1 MRDDEGRVIGA
12 ALQIRKSFLHWDGE
26 EIPLRIEFISTN
38 SCSKGTRYGGGP
50 NWWADYRVGFS
61 TFSDAWRRRNEAKTY
76 RGKGALMSG
85 DTDQYDTQSDFIRSM
100 NTFSKTIRDGTV
112 TALSYSV
119 VRQGQDGLSGGA
131 EQQKH
136 LVISAPPAQATHSG
150 QYGNDGSLYE
160 LYLTHRCTRMADAYC
175 TTLELNP
182 IWSVSRIMAPDIF
195 ESIDDPRTIRNIP
208 LSDID
213 DSVLE
218 TLSKSTHI
226 HPFDD
231 HIVSGRTIRAMLCS
245 VVEILS
251 KIGRLDDP
259 PVISVASWHSVTA
272 YCQVN
277 RTSYLQSDDLIIPQ
291 DLISGKQTWAN
302 WTSKITKNFTLIG
315 RLEEPES
322 EFHRAPSIGGYMES
336 ENSVGPTPPV
346 NGINKA
352 PHIHNWYAYDVV
364 RSVGH
369 EFEGREMDYDTI
381 EVNEEALDWYEFSE
395 A

>member
-160 LYLTHRCTRMADAYC
+160 LYLTHRCTRMADAYFK
-175 TTLELNP
+175 TLE
-182 IWSVSRIMAPDIF
+182 
-195 ESIDDPRTIRNIP
+195 
-208 LSDID
+208 
-213 DSVLE
+213 
-218 TLSKSTHI
+218 
-226 HPFDD
+226 
-231 HIVSGRTIRAMLCS
+231 
-245 VVEILS
+245 
-251 KIGRLDDP
+251 
-259 PVISVASWHSVTA
+259 
-272 YCQVN
+272 
-277 RTSYLQSDDLIIPQ
+277 
-291 DLISGKQTWAN
+291 
-302 WTSKITKNFTLIG
+302 
-315 RLEEPES
+315 
-322 EFHRAPSIGGYMES
+322 
-336 ENSVGPTPPV
+336 
-346 NGINKA
+346 
-352 PHIHNWYAYDVV
+352 
-364 RSVGH
+364 
-369 EFEGREMDYDTI
+369 
-381 EVNEEALDWYEFSE
+381 
-395 A
+395 